1 MSEIDLCP
9 CGSGK
14 EYFQC
19 CQLYHDGLMN
29 PSKAEQLMRARY
41 TAYVK
46 KKRDFIL
53 DTWDEK
59 SRPKFLSFEKDL
71 KWQNLEIIS
80 TRLGA
85 EFDEE
90 GWVEFKAYFK
100 QNKKKKQM
108 TLKRQEL
115 LFFKQN
121 KKKK

>member
-1 MSEIDLCP
+1 
-9 CGSGK
+9 
-14 EYFQC
+14 
-19 CQLYHDGLMN
+19 MN

-100 QNKKKKQM
+100 QNKKKSFQYENSYFRKIDGKWIYFM
-108 TLKRQEL
+108 LI
-115 LFFKQN
+115 
-121 KKKK
+121 